1 MAHARARPTAAG
13 GSEDSSA
20 APRLAHAPLGVGSG
34 RCPPTPSWLW
44 APTVFLPSSSEA
56 GTQKPDFHEPEA
68 QGPSGVGGS
77 PSSPTLGSSSL
88 SGLHRRPQGP
98 AQLGFQQPRWEGRA
112 LTARLCRPP
121 PATWPACRLNLL
133 QETTVASSC
142 VQLCTAWG
150 GGVDGVE
157 GAAAGGPH
165 WRGQSWAWPPGQ
177 SRKGRGSSPGWP
189 GLASS
194 QAPAG
199 WTPAGTHT
207 PTCHTFLLGSAFSH
221 ARSWHS
227 RPCHAGTCH
236 PDPRKVGEAFLGA
249 WRQGPLQV
257 KTRPGVGDAGLQHRL
272 SSCRRPSPRLA
283 RVPARLPTLA
293 PTPRRG
299 GRRAWVGRGRQVPTL
314 L

>member
-1 MAHARARPTAAG
+1 MG
-13 GSEDSSA
+13 
-20 APRLAHAPLGVGSG
+20 APR
-34 RCPPTPSWLW
+34 
-44 APTVFLPSSSEA
+44 SSS
-56 GTQKPDFHEPEA
+56 
-68 QGPSGVGGS
+68 
-77 PSSPTLGSSSL
+77 TLGSSSL
-88 SGLHRRPQGP
+88 SGLHSCPQRP

-121 PATWPACRLNLL
+121 PATWPDCAAEPPAGDNRGL
-133 QETTVASSC
+133 
-142 VQLCTAWG
+142 QLCAAAPCLG
-150 GGVDGVE
+150 GAESMVE
-157 GAAAGGPH
+157 GAAAGGPR
-165 WRGQSWAWPPGQ
+165 WRGRSWVWPPGQ
-177 SRKGRGSSPGWP
+177 SRKGQGSSPGWP

-194 QAPAG
+194 RAPAG

-227 RPCHAGTCH
+227 RPCRAGTCH

-257 KTRPGVGDAGLQHRL
+257 KTRPGAGDAGLQHRL

-299 GRRAWVGRGRQVPTL
+299 GRRAWVGRGKQVPTL